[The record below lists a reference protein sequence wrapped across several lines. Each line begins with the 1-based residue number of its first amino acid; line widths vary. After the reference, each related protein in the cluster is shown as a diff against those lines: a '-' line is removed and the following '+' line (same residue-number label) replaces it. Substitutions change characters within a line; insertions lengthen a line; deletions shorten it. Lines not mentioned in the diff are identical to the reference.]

1 LPYRHINGLLRCAQT
16 SIPRSQAEKISTLN
30 RMSTLPVKPPRPRLP
45 SLNALRAFEAAAR
58 LESFTKAADELGV
71 TAGAVT
77 QQIRQFEATLGFAVF
92 RRLAQGVVLTDAAR
106 EALPRL
112 TRGFD
117 MLGQAVHTLRE
128 AEPHRP
134 LAIAALPCLAQLWL
148 SPRLPALQQ
157 AFPDLQISLSAM
169 EEPPDPRREPYDLAL
184 FYREGTEPGAIQL
197 GDDAILPV
205 CPPAL
210 ASRIASAG
218 DLARQTLLHDAVWRS
233 DWAHWLAFALPQER
247 IDAGRGPAFSL
258 YSLALDACLSGA
270 GVLMGR
276 VSLIAPHLA
285 NGRLVAPFAL
295 AMATPDRPVL
305 TPAVGPG
312 AHARREGVMEWL
324 ARSAREDAQM

>member
-1 LPYRHINGLLRCAQT
+1 
-16 SIPRSQAEKISTLN
+16 
-30 RMSTLPVKPPRPRLP
+30 MPVKPPRPRLP

-58 LESFTKAADELGV
+58 LESFTKAGDELGV
-71 TAGAVT
+71 TAGAIT
-77 QQIRQFEATLGFAVF
+77 QQIKQLEATLGFPVF
-92 RRLAQGVVLTDAAR
+92 RRLAQGVALTDAAR

-117 MLGQAVHTLRE
+117 MLGQAVQALRE

-169 EEPPDPRREPYDLAL
+169 EEPPDPRREPYDLSL
-184 FYREGTEPGAIQL
+184 FYREATEPGALQL

-205 CPPAL
+205 CTPAL
-210 ASRIASAG
+210 ANHIASPA
-218 DLARQTLLHDAVWRS
+218 DLARQTLLHDAVWRG
-233 DWAHWLAFALPQER
+233 DWARWLAFALPQAR

-258 YSLALDACLSGA
+258 YSLALDACLSGS

-276 VSLIAPHLA
+276 LSLIAPHLA
-285 NGRLVAPFAL
+285 SGRLAAPFAR
-295 AMATPDRPVL
+295 AMPTPDRLTL
-305 TPAVGPG
+305 TPATGPG
-312 AHARREGVMEWL
+312 VHARRVEIMEWL
-324 ARSAREDAQM
+324 VLSAQGAAQI